1 MTLSTYAVGI
11 GLRQPHYRQVVQA
24 ERDSLQPVSFVEVH
38 SENFFGCGGAALKVL
53 EQVRQQN
60 ELSLHGVGL
69 GLGNAVA
76 LDTGHLQA
84 IKNLVQRYKPALVSE
99 HVCWNATAEA
109 TFNDLLPLPYTQ
121 ESLLHLCAH
130 IDQTQDFLQCRIL
143 IENAS
148 AYLQFADDEYDEFT
162 FIAEAVKR
170 TGCGILLD
178 VNNLYVNAK
187 NLGTSL
193 SSALG
198 TLTSLPGGTIGE
210 IHLAGHL
217 NTGEGLLIDDHGSRV
232 SEPVWQLYQQTLAMV
247 GPAPTLIEW
256 DTQIP
261 ALEVLLQEAVTAH
274 GFLEPTHA

>member
-1 MTLSTYAVGI
+1 MPLSTYAVGI
-11 GLRQPHYRQVVQA
+11 GLRQPHYRQVLQA
-24 ERDSLQPVSFVEVH
+24 ERDGLQPVSFVEVH
-38 SENFFGCGGAALKVL
+38 SENFFGCGGAALQVL
-53 EQVRQQN
+53 EQVRQHN

-109 TFNDLLPLPYTQ
+109 TFNDLLPLPFTQ

-130 IDQTQDFLQCRIL
+130 IDQTQDFLQRRIL

-193 SSALG
+193 SAALG
-198 TLTSLPGGTIGE
+198 TLAALPDGTIGE

-217 NTGEGLLIDDHGSRV
+217 NTEEGLLIDDHGSRV

-261 ALEVLLQEAVTAH
+261 ALEVLLQEAATAH
-274 GFLEPTHA
+274 GFLEPSHA